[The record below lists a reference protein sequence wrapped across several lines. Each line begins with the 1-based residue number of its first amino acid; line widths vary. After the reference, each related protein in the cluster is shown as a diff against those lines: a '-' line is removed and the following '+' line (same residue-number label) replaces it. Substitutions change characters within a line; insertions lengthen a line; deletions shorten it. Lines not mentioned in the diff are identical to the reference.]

1 MTITK
6 TFDQQMADWW
16 RKNDPGSA
24 EGMGWA
30 APAFDASA
38 WKSMALPQ
46 NWEKVA
52 GLENFDGLMWFRR
65 EVDLAADWAGK
76 DLTLELGPIDDRD
89 TTFSNGVQ
97 IGSNDLW
104 TTPRRYPVPGKL
116 VKAGKNV
123 IAVRVLDTGGAGGIY
138 GQADQMKLLGPGGA
152 SVPLAGEWRYQVAA
166 PLGKL
171 TVPPMRDVGGDPN
184 AVTVLYNGMIAPLL
198 PCAIKGAIWYQGES
212 NAGRDMQYRR
222 LLPTMIRDWRSRFG
236 VGDFPFLIVQL
247 ANFMAVQ
254 TTPVQ
259 SGWAELREAQ
269 LLTAQNV
276 PGAGLAVIID
286 IGDAN
291 DIHPKNKQDVG
302 RRLALAA
309 LARALR

>member
-65 EVDLAADWAGK
+65 EADLAADWAGK
-76 DLTLELGPIDDRD
+76 DLTLELGPIDDR
-89 TTFSNGVQ
+89 
-97 IGSNDLW
+97 
-104 TTPRRYPVPGKL
+104 
-116 VKAGKNV
+116 
-123 IAVRVLDTGGAGGIY
+123 
-138 GQADQMKLLGPGGA
+138 
-152 SVPLAGEWRYQVAA
+152 
-166 PLGKL
+166 
-171 TVPPMRDVGGDPN
+171 
-184 AVTVLYNGMIAPLL
+184 
-198 PCAIKGAIWYQGES
+198 
-212 NAGRDMQYRR
+212 
-222 LLPTMIRDWRSRFG
+222 
-236 VGDFPFLIVQL
+236 DFPFLIVQL